1 VKIIEY
7 WIRSTEVLAIKG
19 IFAIVVVDKSS
30 SGGVKIK
37 KSTWERRLDEA
48 KQKHRPKLRD
58 WSKDGF
64 ASRRN
69 DDFEALR
76 RIEINQVRD
85 LLSCPSSS
93 ESSVGDSR
101 DSYVKSTYT
110 GEKKT
115 KRKKDED
122 RLMSD
127 EIDGYVRRNTSQ
139 KNGSRKDR
147 KDEEHE
153 GTKRTLR
160 EIDRI
165 SWKNLT
171 PNEFIQH
178 YEVNRLPCIISNIP
192 QGESWPAER
201 NWNFSY
207 LDSGKNTTDI
217 SGNGETDQDEG
228 TISDSSGG
236 GYSDAFS
243 SMLDS
248 YFKVGEDDDGYKVKV
263 KLKYFLKYLDTN
275 VDDSPLYIFDRF
287 LLFHVAVVAV
297 DVGIVVVID
306 VAVGGIVILRTLLYK
321 HHLVVFVRD
330 FLAFNFFESYLTD
343 MGSFI
348 LF

>member
-1 VKIIEY
+1 M
-7 WIRSTEVLAIKG
+7 
-19 IFAIVVVDKSS
+19 VDVDNSS
-30 SGGVKIK
+30 SAEVKIK

-101 DSYVKSTYT
+101 ESYVKSTHT
-110 GEKKT
+110 GDKKI

-122 RLMSD
+122 RLRSD
-127 EIDGYVRRNTSQ
+127 EVDENERRNSSQ
-139 KNGSRKDR
+139 NNSSNKECKYEEREGS
-147 KDEEHE
+147 
-153 GTKRTLR
+153 KRTLR

-178 YEVNRLPCIISNIP
+178 YEANRLPCVISNIP
-192 QGESWPAER
+192 QGETWPAER
-201 NWNFSY
+201 SWNFSY
-207 LDSGKNTTDI
+207 LDSGKNTADV

-228 TISDSSGG
+228 TISDCSGG
-236 GYSDAFS
+236 VYSDAFS

-275 VDDSPLYIFDRF
+275 IDDSPLYIFDR
-287 LLFHVAVVAV
+287 
-297 DVGIVVVID
+297 
-306 VAVGGIVILRTLLYK
+306 
-321 HHLVVFVRD
+321 
-330 FLAFNFFESYLTD
+330 S
-343 MGSFI
+343 I
-348 LF
+348 LFCCCCCCCCCCCLLLLLLLLLLGGSLLHENHYFIS